1 MKVVIDTNGLL
12 SAIPENGSYK
22 WLYYAFMNQEFTW
35 VVSNEILTEYAEMVT
50 NHFGKSTTQFVLQ
63 SLLLSTNHLRYE
75 PSYKWQ
81 LVTTDHD
88 DDKFVDC
95 AIGANVDYLVTND
108 RHIRNLLKI
117 IDLFPPV
124 PIITFEEF
132 KEILG
137 R

>member
-1 MKVVIDTNGLL
+1 MRVVIDTNGLL

-81 LVTTDHD
+81 LVTADPD
-88 DDKFVDC
+88 DNRS
-95 AIGANVDYLVTND
+95 GEPQ
-108 RHIRNLLKI
+108 IRRLCYRCQCR
-117 IDLFPPV
+117 LFNHQ
-124 PIITFEEF
+124 
-132 KEILG
+132 